1 MRKILTNWVCILE
14 DENYT
19 TLGWF
24 EKSQGFV
31 EKRSKIIFTRRCE
44 IFTNPW
50 LFLIISPLF
59 FMKSPHF
66 FGGKPWKILGFCWK
80 VWKNLFFN
88 PARIA
93 YFRPTDLVVENKRKI
108 PPEKCEKFWQNQPK
122 ISYEKE
128 NSLQSRKFPSFY
140 LDISKKVHTF
150 ASLF

>member
-108 PPEKCEKFWQNQPK
+108 PPEKCEKFWQNFHQWHTF
-122 ISYEKE
+122 IGTANAQTIEIA
-128 NSLQSRKFPSFY
+128 LQNIRNSRKNHLRY
-140 LDISKKVHTF
+140 
-150 ASLF
+150 